1 MSKWLYNICCRV
13 DRSYFCFCCVL
24 ALPVLH
30 RIQAVEVSAPN
41 GTHGTDKAD
50 MAESDAVVDPTVA
63 RVAR

>member
-1 MSKWLYNICCRV
+1 M
-13 DRSYFCFCCVL
+13 
-24 ALPVLH
+24 LH

-41 GTHGTDKAD
+41 GTHGTDQAD